1 MVRFL
6 TVRLSL
12 IVVTLLVVSLAIF
25 ITTEVLPG
33 DVAVMMLRQGAT
45 EQNLQKV
52 REDLRLDRPAHVRYG
67 SWIGNVVQGDWG
79 DSYFQKRPIV
89 DIVRGRLGNSI
100 ILAVFAFLVAVP
112 TAVAVGIWAGVRP

>member
-25 ITTEVLPG
+25 TTTEVLPG

-45 EQNLQKV
+45 EQNLEKV
-52 REDLRLDRPAHVRYG
+52 A
-67 SWIGNVVQGDWG
+67 
-79 DSYFQKRPIV
+79 YFQRKR
-89 DIVRGRLGNSI
+89 
-100 ILAVFAFLVAVP
+100 
-112 TAVAVGIWAGVRP
+112 